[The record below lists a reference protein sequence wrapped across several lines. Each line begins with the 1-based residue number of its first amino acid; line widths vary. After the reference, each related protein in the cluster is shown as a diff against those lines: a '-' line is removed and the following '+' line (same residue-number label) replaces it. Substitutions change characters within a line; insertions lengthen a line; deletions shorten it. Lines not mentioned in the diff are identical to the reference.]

1 MIAADQGTRQA
12 GRGGQGRILPS
23 VMISALAAALVAS
36 FLGPADAFTW
46 LMEVA
51 PVLLG
56 AAALLVANA
65 RGFRLSR
72 PTLVLLWLHAL
83 ILIYGGAYT
92 YAGNPLFERIREAF
106 DLERNYYDRLGHFV
120 QGFVPAL
127 LVREVLLRTSP
138 LRPGK
143 WLFFLVTCS
152 ALAFSA
158 AYELIEWWTAA
169 AKGASAEAFLGTQ
182 GDEWDAQWDMFLAL
196 LGAVASQLT
205 LARVQDRALA
215 RSGR

>member
-1 MIAADQGTRQA
+1 MTGENLDQHPWRPRAA
-12 GRGGQGRILPS
+12 RILPWA
-23 VMISALAAALVAS
+23 MIASLAAALVAS
-36 FLGPADAFTW
+36 FFGPADAFTW

-56 AAALLVANA
+56 AVALLAA
-65 RGFRLSR
+65 TRRGFRLS
-72 PTLVLLWLHAL
+72 PLTLALLWLHGL

-92 YAGNPLFERIREAF
+92 YAENPLFEWLRQAC
-106 DLERNYYDRLGHFV
+106 DLQRNYYDRLGHFA

-143 WLFFLVTCS
+143 WLFFLATCA

-158 AYELIEWWTAA
+158 AYELIEWWTAV

-182 GDEWDAQWDMFLAL
+182 GDVWDAQWDMFLAL
-196 LGAVASQLT
+196 CGAVAGQAILG
-205 LARVQDRALA
+205 RRQDRSIA
-215 RSGR
+215 RCAG